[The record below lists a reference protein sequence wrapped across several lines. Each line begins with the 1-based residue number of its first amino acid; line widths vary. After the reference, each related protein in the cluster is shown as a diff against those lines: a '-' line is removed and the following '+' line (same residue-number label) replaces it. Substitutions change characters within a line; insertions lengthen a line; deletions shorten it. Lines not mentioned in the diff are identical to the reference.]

1 MHMHARVVSCDF
13 QREHQ
18 PQPRYPRRGP
28 PGRDHNLRPRDTA
41 TVQPPPRRTRPAVG
55 SAP

>member
-1 MHMHARVVSCDF
+1 MHARVVSCDF